1 LLVAEDNPINQQLA
15 LEFLQ
20 RAGAEVEIAE
30 NGREAVAR
38 ATASTYDAVLMDI
51 HMPQLDGLEATRILR
66 GEGLRLPIVAVS
78 ADALQSHRTAALEA
92 GCDSYITKPIDFDQL
107 LGELGRLLPNPNPVE
122 LRRRAT
128 DRPAAAEA
136 VALPVADRQGAA
148 APLAAKGSPDGE
160 RRSTHG
166 EAGTAVE
173 RAEAA
178 PGADAAETQARTA
191 TLQRLPGIDLGEAI
205 KGHNGNIRLM
215 LKLMGDFGRYYGDAG
230 PRMRRMVSLEQ
241 FEDAERLA
249 HNLHG
254 VAGSFGARR
263 LQEASKLLELA
274 LAERS
279 GGNLLGLVQGFEIA
293 LLEVLESA
301 DALASDQV
309 PLRASDLGDR

>member
-1 LLVAEDNPINQQLA
+1 
-15 LEFLQ
+15 
-20 RAGAEVEIAE
+20 
-30 NGREAVAR
+30 
-38 ATASTYDAVLMDI
+38 
-51 HMPQLDGLEATRILR
+51 
-66 GEGLRLPIVAVS
+66 VS

-136 VALPVADRQGAA
+136 VTLPVADRRGAA
-148 APLAAKGSPDGE
+148 APPAAKGSSDGE
-160 RRSTHG
+160 RPGTHG
-166 EAGTAVE
+166 EAGAVVE

-178 PGADAAETQARTA
+178 PGADTAEPQARAA

-230 PRMRRMVSLEQ
+230 PRMRRMVTLEQ